1 MDTSLPQHIGR
12 YRVNRELG
20 RGAMGMVYQAED
32 PDIGRAV
39 AIKLVRADLLEG
51 RDRDE
56 FLTRFRH
63 EARAAGRCTHPNIV
77 ALYDLAQH
85 EGNPYLA
92 MEYVNGI
99 DLAQALRKRGP
110 FTPAE
115 AVATITQVLN
125 ALGAAHAAGI
135 VHRDVK
141 PANILLQPNG
151 HVKVTDFGISHLS
164 TSELT
169 QHGVVLGTLTYMS
182 PEQCC
187 GEDIDLRSDIFSVG
201 TVLYELLSGS
211 RAFQGRNANE
221 VAHKLLAGEPQ
232 DLATLV
238 PGLPEELLRVVRRS
252 MEKSRDDRYPSAQAM
267 ADALRPPG
275 SQGPPLDAAFSD
287 AKTVARMPRAV
298 AEVAEAAPPESLSAP
313 AASAPASPAQPA
325 PAQPAP
331 VQAAPSPP
339 GPAQAAPAEIDDA
352 ALKRVERRLAFYIGP
367 IARHVLRD
375 AARKTNSLA
384 ALCEAV
390 AEYIGPADERSKF
403 LAETM
408 PRDQVRSVA
417 PAQPPVVHDAV
428 EATGGGPPAET
439 ITAEQVERAER
450 ALAGVLGPIARM
462 MVRRALP
469 GVGSEAALW
478 ERLATFIEDA
488 SDRGEFLALKAKRPA
503 GKPGR

>member
-1 MDTSLPQHIGR
+1 MDAPLPPQIGR
-12 YRVNRELG
+12 YRVTRELG

-39 AIKLVRADLLEG
+39 AIKLVRADLLQG

-99 DLAQALRKRGP
+99 DLAQALRKRGQ

-115 AVATITQVLN
+115 AAATITQVLN

-141 PANILLQPNG
+141 PANILLQSNG

-187 GEDIDLRSDIFSVG
+187 GEDIDLRSDLFSVG

-221 VAHKLLAGEPQ
+221 VAHRLLLAAPQ

-238 PGLPEELLRVVRRS
+238 PGLPEELVQVVRKS
-252 MEKSRDDRYPSAQAM
+252 MEKSRDSRYRSAQEM
-267 ADALRPPG
+267 ADELRSAVG
-275 SQGPPLDAAFSD
+275 QGPPASAPSSE
-287 AKTVARMPRAV
+287 AKTIARMPRAI
-298 AEVAEAAPPESLSAP
+298 AEP
-313 AASAPASPAQPA
+313 PA
-325 PAQPAP
+325 PAQ
-331 VQAAPSPP
+331 
-339 GPAQAAPAEIDDA
+339 IDDA
-352 ALKRVERRLAFYIGP
+352 ALKRIERRLAFHIGP
-367 IARHVLRD
+367 IARHVIRE
-375 AARKTNSLA
+375 AARKAVSVE

-390 AEYIGPADERSKF
+390 SQHIGPDDERKQF
-403 LAETM
+403 LAEIM
-408 PRDQVRSVA
+408 PSEPRRADTPTEPPLDPA
-417 PAQPPVVHDAV
+417 PA
-428 EATGGGPPAET
+428 EATGGTAPGGT
-439 ITAEQVERAER
+439 ISVEQVERAER
-450 ALAGVLGPIARM
+450 ALASVLGPIARM

-469 GVGSEAALW
+469 GISSEAALW
-478 ERLATFIEDA
+478 ERLATYIEDA
-488 SDRGEFLALKAKRPA
+488 SDRGEFLRHKARRPS
-503 GKPGR
+503 GKTGQ

>member
-1 MDTSLPQHIGR
+1 
-12 YRVNRELG
+12 
-20 RGAMGMVYQAED
+20 MVYQAED

-39 AIKLVRADLLEG
+39 AIKLVRADLLQG

-85 EGNPYLA
+85 EGNPFLA

-99 DLAQALRKRGP
+99 DLAQALRKRGQ

-164 TSELT
+164 TSDLT
-169 QHGVVLGTLTYMS
+169 QQGAVLGTLTYMS

-187 GEDIDLRSDIFSVG
+187 GEDIDLRSDLFSVG

-221 VAHKLLAGEPQ
+221 VAHKLLVAEPQ
-232 DLATLV
+232 DLTTLV
-238 PGLPEELLRVVRRS
+238 PALPGDLVDVVRKS
-252 MEKSRDDRYPSAQAM
+252 MEKSRDQRYPSAQAM
-267 ADALRPPG
+267 ADALRAPV
-275 SQGPPLDAAFSD
+275 SQGPPPSTVSPDAR
-287 AKTVARMPRAV
+287 TVARMPRAV
-298 AEVAEAAPPESLSAP
+298 AEPPAPPP
-313 AASAPASPAQPA
+313 
-325 PAQPAP
+325 
-331 VQAAPSPP
+331 
-339 GPAQAAPAEIDDA
+339 IDDA
-352 ALKRVERRLAFYIGP
+352 ALKKIERSLAFYIGP
-367 IARHVLRD
+367 IARHVLRE
-375 AARKTNSLA
+375 AARKAISIE

-390 AEYIGPADERSKF
+390 SQHIGPADEREQF
-403 LAETM
+403 LTRNLPGEHRHPDLPPEPAAAHGPAATAGGN
-408 PRDQVRSVA
+408 A
-417 PAQPPVVHDAV
+417 P
-428 EATGGGPPAET
+428 GGT
-439 ITAEQVERAER
+439 ITAAEIERAER
-450 ALAGVLGPIARM
+450 ALAGVLGPIAKM

-478 ERLATFIEDA
+478 ERLANLIEDA
-488 SDRGEFLALKAKRPA
+488 SDRGEFLRHKARQPPT
-503 GKPGR
+503 KPRR